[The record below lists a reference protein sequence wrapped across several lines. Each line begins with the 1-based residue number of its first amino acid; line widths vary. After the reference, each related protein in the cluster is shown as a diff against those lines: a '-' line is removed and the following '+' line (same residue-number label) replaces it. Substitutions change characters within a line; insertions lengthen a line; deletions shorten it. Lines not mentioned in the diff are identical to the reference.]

1 MHFVLFFNNEKFVLI
16 LTRLTIER
24 QLKLLTAT
32 KRKNID
38 SDKRGFKKTSSLYK
52 SSIKMDQFWL

>member
-32 KRKNID
+32 KRKNIE
-38 SDKRGFKKTSSLYK
+38 RGFKKTFSLYK